1 MKNIL
6 LKSKQQGITSQN
18 QTIQTR
24 ALSRLERSQFS
35 LSQYHKNILI
45 GLILGDLNFIKAKGG
60 VNAFLKFEQE
70 LIHKDYLLHLF
81 DLFSTYCLTA
91 PKTQSRVL
99 KTRPGM
105 VYGSVYFRTYSL
117 PCFNEFYDL
126 FYLEGKKNNS

>member
-1 MKNIL
+1 M
-6 LKSKQQGITSQN
+6 G
-18 QTIQTR
+18 
-24 ALSRLERSQFS
+24 A
-35 LSQYHKNILI
+35 
-45 GLILGDLNFIKAKGG
+45 LNFRKAKGG
-60 VNAFLKFEQE
+60 VNAFLKFEQG

-117 PCFNEFYDL
+117 PYFNEFHDL
-126 FYLEGKKNNS
+126 FEGKKIIPNNIGELLTPLGLAYWLCDGGGF